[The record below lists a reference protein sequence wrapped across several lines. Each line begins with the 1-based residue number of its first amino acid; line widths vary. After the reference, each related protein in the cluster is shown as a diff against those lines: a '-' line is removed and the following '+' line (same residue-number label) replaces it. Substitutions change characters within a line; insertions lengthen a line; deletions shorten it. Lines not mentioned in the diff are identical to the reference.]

1 MDKISFNPFSLTGK
15 RILVTGASS
24 GIGKEVAISCALMG
38 AEVIVTGRDEV
49 RLGETADE
57 IGDCNGICTAVAA
70 DLTSEDDVKGLLNQC
85 GEINGLVLC
94 AGAVDIAPVQFCTRK
109 KMDKLANVN
118 FFAPVNL
125 CQKLLKSKK
134 LKEGSSVVV
143 VTSVLGIEG
152 FMVGNAA
159 YGTSKAALESW
170 IKYCALEYASR
181 NIRFNTILPGG
192 IDTPMADLSG
202 LTQEQKDEDIAKV
215 PMGRYGSPQEIANC
229 AIFFLSSASSFVTG
243 ASLIADG
250 GRILKY

>member
-1 MDKISFNPFSLTGK
+1 MDKTSYNPFNLSGRK
-15 RILVTGASS
+15 ILITGASS
-24 GIGKEVAISCALMG
+24 GIGKAVAKVCAGGG
-38 AEVIVTGRDEV
+38 AEVIITGRDSQ
-49 RLGETADE
+49 RLDQTARE
-57 IGDCNGICTAVAA
+57 IAESGGACTMVIA
-70 DLTSEDDVKGLLNQC
+70 DLTVEEDVKNLIDQC
-85 GEINGLVLC
+85 GAIDGLALC
-94 AGAVDIAPVQFCTRK
+94 AGAVDIAPVQFCTQK
-109 KMDKLANVN
+109 KMSRLADVN

-125 CQKLLKSKK
+125 CQKLLKAKK
-134 LKEGSSVVV
+134 LKDGSSVVAI
-143 VTSVLGIEG
+143 TSVLGVEG

-170 IKYCALEYASR
+170 IKYCALEYASK

-215 PMGRYGSPQEIANC
+215 PMGRYGNPQEIANC
-229 AIFFLSSASSFVTG
+229 AIFFLSNASSFVTG